1 MLAWGLVRTKSGK
14 LSSSHHASRSSTK
27 MDRKGRLKKGA
38 EGERGKKDK
47 EWRALPN
54 HLSSTLET
62 PKAFIIWGKH
72 KWGELD
78 QRVLGLSAGGGKQ
91 PSLLQRGCRFQKPK
105 ICNEGKWKCA
115 ERGFDW
121 QLSSSVDHRVINTGR
136 WQQWRWMLSA
146 APAPPSLLFRPHS
159 AHDKRVKAKKI
170 NQLLNQLFCS
180 NFPYRP
186 PTRELLLYEPTFS
199 LGGPASRVK
208 SSCQVSTCICQD
220 TAYTAKSERAAC
232 KKRGQTGRTQMSKLP
247 NPLIQSLAP
256 RSPRITWCHFI
267 LS

>member
-1 MLAWGLVRTKSGK
+1 
-14 LSSSHHASRSSTK
+14 
-27 MDRKGRLKKGA
+27 
-38 EGERGKKDK
+38 
-47 EWRALPN
+47 
-54 HLSSTLET
+54 
-62 PKAFIIWGKH
+62 
-72 KWGELD
+72 
-78 QRVLGLSAGGGKQ
+78 
-91 PSLLQRGCRFQKPK
+91 
-105 ICNEGKWKCA
+105 
-115 ERGFDW
+115 
-121 QLSSSVDHRVINTGR
+121 
-136 WQQWRWMLSA
+136 MLSA

-159 AHDKRVKAKKI
+159 AHDKRVKVKKKKI

-220 TAYTAKSERAAC
+220 TAYRAKSERAAC

-267 LS
+267 LAQYQSQQRAPRSLEAQNAVRSEMGSRYNTQSCFLNPHGDEEKC